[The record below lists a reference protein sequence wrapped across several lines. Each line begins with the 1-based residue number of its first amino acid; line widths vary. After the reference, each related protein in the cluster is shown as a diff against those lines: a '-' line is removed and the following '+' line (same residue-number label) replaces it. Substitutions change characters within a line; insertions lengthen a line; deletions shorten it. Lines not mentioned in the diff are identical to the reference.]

1 MYMYAVCI
9 YYVIDVGV
17 RVDLSSSE
25 TFVDLIL
32 ALGKTLQSV
41 RNHYHF
47 PFSTLTDE
55 VCVSDDI
62 HDVQDP
68 RPSARCPSWSTS
80 EILLSL
86 LLRYPPTL

>member
-1 MYMYAVCI
+1 MMCMYI
-9 YYVIDVGV
+9 NYYVIDVGV

-55 VCVSDDI
+55 VCVSDDS
-62 HDVQDP
+62 Q
-68 RPSARCPSWSTS
+68 CPG
-80 EILLSL
+80 LSSL
-86 LLRYPPTL
+86 SSVSQLVYQ